1 MHHCKWMVSVRVI
14 SLLVLTL
21 WTTAL
26 GAQEMVRINK
36 QRSFPQSVPP
46 GDYSGIT
53 WLGGSDYAAVCDKT
67 NDAYL
72 RFSIDIDSLSG
83 DIRQVRFLG
92 KQPMVST
99 RRDAEDIVFVP
110 QDSTLFICCESDNE
124 VWEYRLDGSTTGRKL
139 MVPAV
144 YKKAT
149 GNCGLEALAYDAVHR
164 RFWIVNESTM
174 VGDGEQA
181 TASNSVA
188 NRLRLQAFGCDM
200 QPLQQYC
207 YLMEPPKADKPAYLF
222 AMGVSA
228 LTAMD
233 DGRLLV
239 LEREFYVPK
248 GKLGAYAYCRLFCVE
263 PEKGRPV
270 DTARPLADATP
281 IEKKLVCE
289 WRTSLSLLNHGVAN
303 YEGMCLGPRLLDG
316 RQTLLLIN
324 DTQEGMTRHGIRLK
338 EYIKVLILESE

>member
-1 MHHCKWMVSVRVI
+1 
-14 SLLVLTL
+14 
-21 WTTAL
+21 
-26 GAQEMVRINK
+26 
-36 QRSFPQSVPP
+36 
-46 GDYSGIT
+46 
-53 WLGGSDYAAVCDKT
+53 
-67 NDAYL
+67 
-72 RFSIDIDSLSG
+72 
-83 DIRQVRFLG
+83 
-92 KQPMVST
+92 
-99 RRDAEDIVFVP
+99 
-110 QDSTLFICCESDNE
+110 
-124 VWEYRLDGSTTGRKL
+124 
-139 MVPAV
+139 
-144 YKKAT
+144 
-149 GNCGLEALAYDAVHR
+149 
-164 RFWIVNESTM
+164 M

-303 YEGMCLGPRLLDG
+303 YEGMCFGPTLADG
-316 RQTLLLIN
+316 RRILVLVSDSQH
-324 DTQEGMTRHGIRLK
+324 QYAGVLK
-338 EYIKVLILESE
+338 DWFRTIVIEP